1 MNLKHWFGRLL
12 AFLFLFQLFLLFF
25 HPLGTECQPVPDGRS
40 CWTFF
45 PAIRTYLFNML
56 FAVGAGQVT
65 FWPGI
70 CHSFMQALYPSL
82 VLSLFQTFITH
93 CSILMYLFNLIFIV
107 FFPLPFKSP
116 YTSSCQQSPHCCPCP
131 WVFFSFCSVLPLLRL
146 SLPPSPPSPGSGT
159 ALCGMVEKVLY
170 YMGILS
176 VDFEFWLCSLYL
188 SEPHILICKTG

>member
-107 FFPLPFKSP
+107 FFPIPYSPLLFPPASNHHTVVHVHESFFLFAQSFHCFASP
-116 YTSSCQQSPHCCPCP
+116 YPLPHP
-131 WVFFSFCSVLPLLRL
+131 LPGLELL
-146 SLPPSPPSPGSGT
+146 
-159 ALCGMVEKVLY
+159 CVV
-170 YMGILS
+170 
-176 VDFEFWLCSLYL
+176 W
-188 SEPHILICKTG
+188 